1 MRTYISLLTFT
12 QQGVENVGAQGA
24 RIDDMKKAYRAAG
37 GELIAYYPTMGQYDG
52 VAIYRMPDDAA
63 AVRLILGTMSKG
75 NVRSET
81 LRAFDEE
88 EYRTILEGLPPKA
101 APA

>member
-24 RIDDMKKAYRAAG
+24 RIDDIKKAYSAAG
-37 GELIAYYPTMGQYDG
+37 GELIAYYPTMGHYDG
-52 VAIYRMPDDAA
+52 VAIYRMPDDTAA
-63 AVRLILGTMSKG
+63 ARLILGTMAKG

-81 LRAFDEE
+81 LRAFDED
-88 EYRTILEGLPPKA
+88 EYRTILAGLPPK
-101 APA
+101 

>member
-1 MRTYISLLTFT
+1 MQTYISLLTFT
-12 QQGVENVGAQGA
+12 QKGIENVSQQGG
-24 RIDDMKKAYRAAG
+24 RIDAIKQAYRAAG

-52 VAIYRMPDDAA
+52 VAVYRMPDDASA
-63 AVRLILGTMSKG
+63 ARFVLATMSRG

-88 EYRTILEGLPPKA
+88 EYQKILEGLSA
-101 APA
+101 S

>member
-12 QQGVENVGAQGA
+12 QQGAENVMQQGA

-37 GELIAYYPTMGQYDG
+37 GELIAYYPTMGHYDG

-63 AVRLILGTMSKG
+63 AAQLILGTMAKG

-81 LRAFDEE
+81 MRAFEEE
-88 EYRTILEGLPPKA
+88 EYRKILQGIPPK
-101 APA
+101 

>member
-24 RIDDMKKAYRAAG
+24 RIDDMKKAYRSAG
-37 GELIAYYPTMGQYDG
+37 GELVAYYPTMGQYDG
-52 VAIYRMPDDAA
+52 VAIYRMPDDTDAA
-63 AVRLILGTMSKG
+63 RLVLATMSKG

-81 LRAFDEE
+81 MRAFDED
-88 EYRTILEGLPPKA
+88 EYRKILDGLPPK
-101 APA
+101 

>member
-12 QQGVENVGAQGA
+12 QQGAENVRQQGT
-24 RIDDMKKAYRAAG
+24 RIDDIKKAYHAAG
-37 GELIAYYPTMGQYDG
+37 GELIAYYPTMGHYDG

-63 AVRLILGTMSKG
+63 AATLVLAIMAKG

-81 LRAFDEE
+81 LRAFDED
-88 EYRTILEGLPPKA
+88 EYRKIIEALPPK
-101 APA
+101 